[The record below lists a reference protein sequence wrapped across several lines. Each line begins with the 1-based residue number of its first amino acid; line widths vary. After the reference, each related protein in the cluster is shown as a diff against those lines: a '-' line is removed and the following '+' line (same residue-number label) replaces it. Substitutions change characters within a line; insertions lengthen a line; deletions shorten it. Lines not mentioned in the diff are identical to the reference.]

1 MQLSVTLTMK
11 EIKYW
16 IAYINKKN
24 HNAFLIHLY
33 GADSQFLETNW
44 RPGKIVTSIIYA
56 YAMQL
61 DKFRQIDS
69 EKCPCDK
76 SDRNIDL
83 EGCLKKYMEMKINC
97 SLPWGKIHFE
107 NAEPCQ
113 TEDEFQQYYTLAKTV
128 KYWGERGI
136 YEKTGCQSNC
146 YVTRY
151 AMKKRFKLMD
161 YSGTDE
167 VWIWGIKGIKQN
179 DCKL

>member
-1 MQLSVTLTMK
+1 MK
-11 EIKYW
+11 GIKYW

-33 GADSQFLETNW
+33 GADSQFLVTNW
-44 RPGKIVTSIIYA
+44 RTGKNVTSIIYA
-56 YAMQL
+56 YAMHL

-69 EKCPCDK
+69 EKSPCDK
-76 SDRNIDL
+76 SDRIIDL
-83 EGCLKKYMEMKINC
+83 EGCLKKYMEMQINC
-97 SLPWGKIHFE
+97 SLPWGKLNFE
-107 NAEPCQ
+107 NFETCQ
-113 TEDEFQQYYTLAKTV
+113 TEDEFQQYCTLAKTV

-161 YSGTDE
+161 NSGTDE
-167 VWIWGIKGIKQN
+167 VWIWGIYQRN
-179 DCKL
+179 DCQL